1 MLTHLGADGCW
12 CAPRSS
18 KPLQVVKSCPGGFD
32 SHMFPPWIPIADAMG
47 IFNYDREMQAA
58 PMRRVL
64 EKLPT
69 GWYHNGK

>member
-1 MLTHLGADGCW
+1 
-12 CAPRSS
+12 
-18 KPLQVVKSCPGGFD
+18 
-32 SHMFPPWIPIADAMG
+32 MFPPWIPIADAMG